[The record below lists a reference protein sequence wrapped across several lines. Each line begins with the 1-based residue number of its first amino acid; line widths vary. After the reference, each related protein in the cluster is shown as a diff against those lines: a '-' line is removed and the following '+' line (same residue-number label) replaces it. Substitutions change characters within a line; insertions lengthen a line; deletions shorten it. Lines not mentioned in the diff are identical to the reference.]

1 MAKNTMRQAA
11 ARLASS
17 YRFGARMSAGAD
29 GRPLRWLARG
39 VAGSGK
45 ILRRSLGVKRWGARA
60 RMVALRER
68 SRLID
73 QLCVLGAMYPGDGA
87 SRASAAVGSASPR
100 MPMSPALL
108 KPDIFRANNTIAPQG
123 GQPYRPARSMGPG
136 HWTAPPHVAAHGR
149 ASQWECAV
157 PMACAL
163 EDHAL
168 PADSASAASA
178 VGSLFS
184 EANEVELA
192 FLMRLIAE
200 GDTATA
206 SRIARRIVDAKR
218 AGAHAPEQA
227 AEAPPP
233 PRSRRTRA
241 VAPAAPAGPERGRG
255 PLSPRELKVLRAISQ
270 GQSNREIAETS
281 YRSLHTVD
289 AQVKNIY
296 RKLAVKTRAQ
306 AVREAMQRGL
316 LSPEARNQAD
326 R

>member
-17 YRFGARMSAGAD
+17 YRFGARMSARAD

-136 HWTAPPHVAAHGR
+136 HWTAPPHVASHGR

-157 PMACAL
+157 PVACAL

-218 AGAHAPEQA
+218 AGAHEPRQA
-227 AEAPPP
+227 VEAPPQ
-233 PRSRRTRA
+233 PRSRRTRVA
-241 VAPAAPAGPERGRG
+241 APAAPAGPERGGG
-255 PLSPRELKVLRAISQ
+255 PLSPRELKVLRMISQ